1 MEIYF
6 LFLDESE
13 DIFMEFYEDLDMT
26 IDEFADDTFTDLLNR
41 VNNGLNT
48 TGFDR
53 TLDRDFDFNVT
64 NSQFVQFSK
73 DIFTFFLE
81 DKLSKIDIK
90 VLFFLLNHL
99 QPHGF
104 VVLPKYKEI
113 ANPAAPDDV
122 NNLSISARRLS
133 MSLKTLQ
140 DNDLILKVRVGVF
153 MFNPKFISAENL
165 ANKIRTNKR
174 YEIYKEEIS
183 KAKAKR
189 QKDLEERKTEAEA
202 KKIRAKAKARAKSRI
217 NARTMAKTGTR
228 VRVRARG
235 TKKDGD

>member
-1 MEIYF
+1 
-6 LFLDESE
+6 
-13 DIFMEFYEDLDMT
+13 MEFYEDLDMIT
-26 IDEFADDTFTDLLNR
+26 GEFEDETFNELLNR
-41 VNNGLNT
+41 VNNGLKT
-48 TGFDR
+48 TGFDK
-53 TLDRDFDFNVT
+53 TIDRNFDFNVT

-73 DIFTFFLE
+73 EIFPFFL
-81 DKLSKIDIK
+81 DNSLSKIDIK

-104 VVLPKYKEI
+104 VVLPQYKEI
-113 ANPAAPDDV
+113 ANPAAPDNDV
-122 NNLSISARRLS
+122 DILSISARRLS

-165 ANKIRTNKR
+165 LNKNRTSKR
-174 YEIYKEEIS
+174 YEIYKKEIS
-183 KAKAKR
+183 KAKANRK
-189 QKDLEERKTEAEA
+189 KDLEERKTEAEA

-217 NARTMAKTGTR
+217 NARNMAKTKTGAR

-235 TKKDGD
+235 TKKDEG

>member
-1 MEIYF
+1 
-6 LFLDESE
+6 
-13 DIFMEFYEDLDMT
+13 MEFYEDLDLT
-26 IDEFADDTFTDLLNR
+26 ADENFTELLER
-41 VNNGLNT
+41 TNNEFKLS
-48 TGFDR
+48 GFNR
-53 TLDRDFDFNVT
+53 TLDRDFDFTVT

-73 DIFTFFLE
+73 EIFPIFLE

-113 ANPAAPDDV
+113 ANPSAPDADV
-122 NNLSISARRLS
+122 NTLSISVRRLS

-140 DNDLILKVRVGVF
+140 DNDLILKVKVGVF
-153 MFNPKFISAENL
+153 MFNPQYISAENL
-165 ANKIRTNKR
+165 LNKSRTSRR
-174 YEIYKEEIS
+174 YEIYKDEIS

-217 NARTMAKTGTR
+217 NARSMAKTKTGAR

-235 TKKDGD
+235 IKKDEV